1 MGYKSGIVSMVGKP
15 NVGKSTLINRLV
27 GEKIAI
33 VSDKVQ
39 TTRNR
44 IGGILTTEKGQVIF
58 YDTPGIHKPLHKL
71 GQYLVKI
78 AVGALNGSDLLL
90 ILVDYEDGIKASDHL
105 VAQHVNASKIPAFL
119 AINKIDLAPSKD
131 RLVEFSKRALAL
143 FENVEKHFFISTEK
157 GDGVDELLEEII
169 KRLPEGSM
177 LYPEDIVT
185 DRSSRFMAAEII
197 REKVLLL
204 TKEEIPHSTGVYIHD
219 FQDRENGVLFIR
231 ADIIVERQ
239 SQKPIII
246 GKNGA
251 MIKKIGVLARQDMEY
266 IFDSRVFLELFVKV
280 RKKWREKDNFIR
292 DFTNLNEDLE

>member
-1 MGYKSGIVSMVGKP
+1 MGFKSGVVSLVGKP

-44 IGGILTTEKGQVIF
+44 IGGIVTTEKGQVIF
-58 YDTPGIHKPLHKL
+58 YDTPGIHKPLHRL

-90 ILVDYEDGIKASDHL
+90 IMVDYEDGIKASDHL
-105 VAQHVNASKIPAFL
+105 VAKHVNSSKIPAFL
-119 AINKIDLAPSKD
+119 AINKIDMALTKAS
-131 RLVEFSKRALAL
+131 LNEFTKKALAL
-143 FENVEKHFFISTEK
+143 FENVEKHFLISAEK

-169 KRLPEGSM
+169 QRLPEGPM
-177 LYPEDIVT
+177 LYPEDVIT

-197 REKVLLL
+197 REKVLML

-219 FQDRENGVLFIR
+219 FQDKETGVLFIR
-231 ADIIVERQ
+231 ADIVVERQ

-246 GKNGA
+246 GKQGA
-251 MIKKIGVLARQDMEY
+251 MIKKIGILARQDMEY
-266 IFDSRVFLELFVKV
+266 IFDSKVFLELFVKV
-280 RKKWREKDNFIR
+280 RKKWREKDNFIQ
-292 DFTNLNEDLE
+292 DFTNLREDLE

>member
-1 MGYKSGIVSMVGKP
+1 MAFKSGVVSLVGKP
-15 NVGKSTLINRLV
+15 NVGKSTLVNRFV

-44 IGGILTTEKGQVIF
+44 IGGIVTTEKGQVIF

-71 GQYLVKI
+71 GWYLVKI

-90 ILVDYEDGIKASDHL
+90 VMVDYEDGIKASDHL
-105 VAQHVNASKIPAFL
+105 VARHVNASKIPVFL
-119 AINKIDLAPSKD
+119 VVNKIDIAPNST
-131 RLVEFSKRALAL
+131 RATEFAVKAREL
-143 FENVEKHFFISTEK
+143 FENVEKHFLISAER
-157 GDGVDELLEEII
+157 GDGVTELLDEII
-169 KRLPEGSM
+169 ERLPEGPK
-177 LYPEDIVT
+177 LYPEDVIT

-219 FQDRENGVLFIR
+219 FIEKENGVLFIR
-231 ADIIVERQ
+231 ADIVVERQ

-246 GKNGA
+246 GKHGS
-251 MIKKIGVLARQDMEY
+251 MIKEIGMLARQDMEY
-266 IFDSRVFLELFVKV
+266 IFDTKVYLELFVKV
-280 RKKWREKDNFIR
+280 RKKWREKDNFIQ
-292 DFTNLNEDLE
+292 DFANLKEDLE